1 MTAAIIRFQPG
12 EAVDRLDEVRVVA
25 KAIEHEPDR
34 ETDFLERLARS
45 FYDAPI
51 HPEDEVGSVI
61 KDLLAAL
68 LKNRGKKMPEVS
80 YCPRCGVQ
88 MGRAAEHQRQHQH
101 QHSTLCRNIDGT
113 ETELSDE
120 AVIAA
125 IKVLKRREKT
135 EQSNQSVLDEEI
147 PF

>member
-1 MTAAIIRFQPG
+1 MTATVIRFQPG
-12 EAVDRLDEVRVVA
+12 AAGDRLDEIRAVA
-25 KAIEHEPDR
+25 KAIEHDPHR

-45 FYDAPI
+45 FYDAPLD
-51 HPEDEVGSVI
+51 PEDEVGSVI

-68 LKNRGKKMPEVS
+68 LKNRGKAMPEVS

-88 MGRAAEHQRQHQH
+88 MDSAAEHQRQHQH
-101 QHSTLCRNIDGT
+101 SSLCQNIDGI

-125 IKVLKRREKT
+125 MKVLKRREEA
-135 EQSNQSVLDEEI
+135 EQDQLTDDI